1 MKRYMAVPWIVFL
14 TLAFVGVLYGQYGQ
28 SPVTGQQE
36 QTEALK
42 TASGE
47 VVSSTGDSLVIDA
60 TTGERMT
67 FTVDEETDAP
77 PDLVAGARVSVQYRE
92 LENGAFHAV
101 AINMTG
107 GSESP
112 TSTAPETDPSTGSSA
127 TAPSSD
133 PSASAPSSGSSATP
147 RSSSPSATARD
158 SSASATGSTSQT
170 SDPVGAGERAR
181 GTETSTTSTAAA
193 RSSAQQGTG
202 SALQSQAE
210 QLPATAS
217 PLALAFLVGTAAL
230 GGGLG
235 LRFYSRRQKC

>member
-77 PDLVAGARVSVQYRE
+77 PDLVAGARVSVQYHE

-101 AINMTG
+101 AIKMTA
-107 GSESP
+107 GSENP

-158 SSASATGSTSQT
+158 SSASATGSTSQS

-181 GTETSTTSTAAA
+181 GTETSTVAA

-217 PLALAFLVGTAAL
+217 PLALAFLVGMAAL